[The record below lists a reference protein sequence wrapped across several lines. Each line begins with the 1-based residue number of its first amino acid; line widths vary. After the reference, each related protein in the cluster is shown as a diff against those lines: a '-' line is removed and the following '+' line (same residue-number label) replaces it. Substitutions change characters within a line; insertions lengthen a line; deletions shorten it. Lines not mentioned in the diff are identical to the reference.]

1 MQANVLATV
10 WPLNAKFSMPT
21 KLALPVERPWSV
33 VDTSQQL
40 PALKKA
46 KHYNSFSRYY
56 KLSIWIYLDL
66 SGSIWST
73 FCTSQQCL
81 LRTACTWGPMREL
94 PKVLSSASRLKIPR
108 PQGGNFVRDAHLC
121 CSKTFEHLF
130 LFSSA
135 NASRTVNVA
144 PRISSFKSVWKLWHA
159 LTAPA
164 SKLSKLLIIYRNTA
178 TIQLHYIL
186 YTYMIIHIIVHNY
199 VNYVLASCN
208 SCNIMWLYHVTPKH
222 HLSWYTKEMC
232 RRRLSGDIA
241 S

>member
-66 SGSIWST
+66 SGLPSAHLSNVSFAQRAHEGTTESALKRIAAENSKASGGKLCTGCPSVLFENIWTPVFVQLCKCLSN
-73 FCTSQQCL
+73 CQC
-81 LRTACTWGPMREL
+81 GS
-94 PKVLSSASRLKIPR
+94 KDIVLQKRLK
-108 PQGGNFVRDAHLC
+108 
-121 CSKTFEHLF
+121 
-130 LFSSA
+130 
-135 NASRTVNVA
+135 
-144 PRISSFKSVWKLWHA
+144 A
-159 LTAPA
+159 LTCFDGSSIQIVQTSHHIQKYCYNTVA
-164 SKLSKLLIIYRNTA
+164 LHIIY
-178 TIQLHYIL
+178 I
-186 YTYMIIHIIVHNY
+186 IIHIIIHNY

>member
-56 KLSIWIYLDL
+56 KLSVWIYLDLSGSIWIYLDLSGSIWIYLDL

-121 CSKTFEHLF
+121 CLKTFEHLF

-186 YTYMIIHIIVHNY
+186 YT
-199 VNYVLASCN
+199 
-208 SCNIMWLYHVTPKH
+208 
-222 HLSWYTKEMC
+222 
-232 RRRLSGDIA
+232 
-241 S
+241 